1 MACGK
6 FRQPVNSFEKHV
18 QPHQNKCVSLGDSG
32 KIAFVR
38 KSGHDGTKK
47 LATLVVSDQC
57 ICGNHDVA
65 AEFSGAH
72 DPSYLELLLHL
83 QGCNSLWGFSHW
95 HQTHSIVHISWKQL
109 ASMCSCHLQSQFH
122 GRECVGDKNRGL
134 PFCKRSQKIRPTA
147 LHAARQCPVP
157 TNLQVECAAWD
168 RKHNNKLRCKRHHS
182 AKLLS
187 FVFPLLLFCCSNC

>member
-1 MACGK
+1 MQGFSSFPRCWLRLK
-6 FRQPVNSFEKHV
+6 IYVPFRPVWPLCCFLAWLCLTSASVATTMLQPSFQVPTILH
-18 QPHQNKCVSLGDSG
+18 
-32 KIAFVR
+32 
-38 KSGHDGTKK
+38 T
-47 LATLVVSDQC
+47 
-57 ICGNHDVA
+57 
-65 AEFSGAH
+65 
-72 DPSYLELLLHL
+72 LELLLHL

-95 HQTHSIVHISWKQL
+95 HQRHSIVHISWKQL

-168 RKHNNKLRCKRHHS
+168 RKHNNKLRCKRNHS